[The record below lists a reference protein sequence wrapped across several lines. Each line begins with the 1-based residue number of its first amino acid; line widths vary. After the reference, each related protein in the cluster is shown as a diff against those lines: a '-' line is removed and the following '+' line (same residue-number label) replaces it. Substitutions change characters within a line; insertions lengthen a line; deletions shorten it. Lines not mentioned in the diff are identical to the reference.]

1 MSTKFRQAHRGRR
14 LVGASAMCLAA
25 LIGALALPVVAGG
38 APFQAI
44 RRAPV
49 GLPGN
54 ARALTVEGGHPSI
67 SGDGRWIVFEGRAP
81 DGTRSTVYRTDRSS
95 GETVELSH
103 LPADVRPGDTIT
115 PVISSDGCVVVVQT
129 QLALDL
135 FRDDNNDERWDVYR
149 LHLPECGG
157 QFDVWELV
165 SASPRTGT
173 ARDDVVVEYPPT
185 LSGSGAVVAFTH
197 PAEGTPD
204 GVTTI
209 TVVDLTVPVGDPR
222 RSQPVA
228 GVPIEAPNSI
238 YRYRGAAQP
247 ALSANGRQLAF
258 RSDTSASDPLPGWGT
273 GPVPGGFAT
282 SQVYVWDRGDPDR
295 FTAVELV
302 SGRNGVPSAAG
313 AEDPAISEDGRIVVF
328 TSIDRSLVDA
338 TFPVC
343 VGECPS
349 QIYRFDRDTDANGVF
364 DEPPRGVPL
373 TLVSAIDAGVGSRP
387 RRPVAGNLASWSP
400 SVNTDGSQVVF
411 VTDASN
417 LLPTKAGG
425 GGATTD
431 GDIVVAEVLLGQLR
445 RATGNPA
452 TGTIPGAHDNPV
464 LSDTGRVVAFDSVI
478 AGRVT
483 GDPAL
488 TGRHVVTITSQ
499 PAVSMAA
506 ADFGTVL
513 VGWESEEIYV
523 SVLNDGPGAFRP
535 AGVTSTSPNFRVTG
549 GTCRRGVVVP
559 AGGSCT
565 VYLTFNAT
573 EPVVFAGAL
582 TVSELG
588 DDPISVTSSVRGVG
602 GEPTLQA
609 NPPGLDLHSSVVN
622 GTGDRRTLDI
632 RNVSFLP
639 TSIAS
644 IRLGGNNPD
653 DFVVVGQSCTNRAL
667 NPDASCSVEVEFRPR
682 AAGRRSALVL
692 LQTPTGEYTS
702 AIVSGEASYAP
713 QIGVASPSV
722 QVGGVLGIGGSGF
735 PANSGIVLRFADG
748 IRPFAI
754 ATTNES
760 GVFLIEVEIP
770 VTEGAGERVL
780 IASSPDQ
787 VAASTNVLVI
797 RPPSAVPGVPG
808 FGLG

>member
-1 MSTKFRQAHRGRR
+1 MSSQFRQPHRGRE
-14 LVGASAMCLAA
+14 LIGASTVCLAGV
-25 LIGALALPVVAGG
+25 LGALALPVAAGG
-38 APFQAI
+38 DGSLPRHAPLLAAPAI
-44 RRAPV
+44 AS
-49 GLPGN
+49 
-54 ARALTVEGGHPSI
+54 ALTAEGGRPSI
-67 SGDGRWIVFEGRAP
+67 SGDGRWVVFEGRSP
-81 DGTRSTVYRTDRSS
+81 DGARATVYRTDRTT
-95 GETVELSH
+95 GDTIELSH
-103 LPADVRPGDTIT
+103 VPDTLRSGDTIT
-115 PVISSDGCVVVVQT
+115 PVISTDGCVVVVKT

-135 FRDDNNDERWDVYR
+135 FRDDDNAERWDVYR
-149 LHLPECGG
+149 LVVPECNG

-165 SASPRTGT
+165 SASARTGT
-173 ARDDVVVEYPPT
+173 ARDDVVITDPPT
-185 LSGSGAVVAFTH
+185 VSGSGAVVAFTH
-197 PAEGTPD
+197 PADDAPD
-204 GVTTI
+204 GVTTVS
-209 TVVDLTVPVGDPR
+209 VVDLTVPIGDPR

-228 GVPIEAPNSI
+228 GVPVEAPNSI

-258 RSDTSASDPLPGWGT
+258 RSDTTASDPLPGWGT

-282 SQVYVWDRGDPDR
+282 SQVFVWDRGDPDR

-302 SGRNGVPSAAG
+302 SGRDGVPSAAG
-313 AEDPAISEDGRIVVF
+313 AEDPAISEDGRIVAF
-328 TSIDRSLVDA
+328 TSIDRGLVDA

-349 QIYRFDRDTDANGVF
+349 QIYRYDRDTDANGVF
-364 DEPPRGVPL
+364 DETPREPPL
-373 TLVSAIDAGVGSRP
+373 TIVSAVDAGVGSRP
-387 RRPVAGNLASWSP
+387 RQPVAGNLASWSP

-425 GGATTD
+425 GGETTD

-478 AGRVT
+478 PGRVT
-483 GDPAL
+483 GEQAM
-488 TGRHVVTITSQ
+488 TGRHVVTITSR

-513 VGWESEEIYV
+513 VGWESEELYV
-523 SVLNDGPGAFRP
+523 SVLNDGPGAFQP
-535 AGVTSTSPNFRVTG
+535 ATVTSTSPNFRVTG

-559 AGGSCT
+559 AGGGCT
-565 VYLTFNAT
+565 VYLVFHAT
-573 EPVVFAGAL
+573 KPIVFAGAL
-582 TVSELG
+582 TVSEVG
-588 DDPISVTSSVRGVG
+588 DDPIAVTASLRGVG

-622 GTGDRRTLDI
+622 GIGDRRTLAV

-639 TSIAS
+639 TAVAS

-653 DFVVVGQSCTNRAL
+653 DFAVVGQSCTNRAL
-667 NPDASCSVEVEFRPR
+667 NPDASCSVEVEFRPL

-713 QIGVASPSV
+713 EVGVASPSV
-722 QVGGVLGIGGSGF
+722 QVGGTLGIGGSGF

-748 IRPFAI
+748 LRPFAI
-754 ATTNES
+754 ATTNQS
-760 GVFLIEVEIP
+760 GVFLTEVEIP
-770 VTEGAGERVL
+770 ITEGAGERVL
-780 IASSPDQ
+780 IASSPDE
-787 VAASTNVLVI
+787 VAASTTVLLL
-797 RPPSAVPGVPG
+797 RPPSAPPGVPG

>member
-1 MSTKFRQAHRGRR
+1 M
-14 LVGASAMCLAA
+14 AA
-25 LIGALALPVVAGG
+25 VLGALALPVAADGQPPRL
-38 APFQAI
+38 APSAL
-44 RRAPV
+44 AANSPST
-49 GLPGN
+49 
-54 ARALTVEGGHPSI
+54 ARALTVEGGRPSI
-67 SGDGRWIVFEGRAP
+67 SGDGRWVVFEGRAA
-81 DGTRSTVYRTDRSS
+81 DGSRATVYRTDRSS
-95 GETVELSH
+95 DETIELSH
-103 LPADVRPGDTIT
+103 VPPTLRSGDTIT

-135 FRDDNNDERWDVYR
+135 FRDDDNDERWDVYR
-149 LHLPECGG
+149 LVVPECGG
-157 QFDVWELV
+157 QADAWELV
-165 SASPRTGT
+165 SASGRTGT
-173 ARDDVVVEYPPT
+173 ARDDVVVTEPPT
-185 LSGSGAVVAFTH
+185 VSGSGAVVAFTN
-197 PAEGTPD
+197 PAEGAPD

-209 TVVDLTVPVGDPR
+209 TVVDLTVPIGDPR

-228 GVPIEAPNSI
+228 GVPTEAPNSI

-258 RSDTSASDPLPGWGT
+258 RSDTTASDPLPGWGT

-282 SQVYVWDRGDPDR
+282 SQVYVWDRGDSDR

-302 SGRNGVPSAAG
+302 SGRNGVASAAG
-313 AEDPAISEDGRIVVF
+313 AEDPAVSEDGRIVVF

-343 VGECPS
+343 VGECSS
-349 QIYRFDRDTDANGVF
+349 QIYRYDRDTDANGVF
-364 DEPPRGVPL
+364 DEPPRGPPL
-373 TLVSAIDAGVGSRP
+373 TIVSAVDAGLGSRP

-400 SVNTDGSQVVF
+400 SVNTDGSQVAF
-411 VTDASN
+411 VTDATN
-417 LLPTKAGG
+417 LLPTKVAGG
-425 GGATTD
+425 GETSD
-431 GDIVVAEVLLGQLR
+431 GDIVVAEVLLGELR

-464 LSDTGRVVAFDSVI
+464 LSDTGRVVAFDTVI
-478 AGRVT
+478 PGRVA

-499 PAVSMAA
+499 PSVSMAA

-513 VGWESEEIYV
+513 VGWESEELYV
-523 SVLNDGPGAFRP
+523 SVLNDGPGAFQP
-535 AGVTSTSPNFRVTG
+535 ADVRSTSPNFRVTG

-565 VYLTFNAT
+565 VYLVFNPT
-573 EPVVFAGAL
+573 EPIVFAGAL
-582 TVSELG
+582 TVSEVG
-588 DDPISVTSSVRGVG
+588 DDPIEVTASLRGVG

-609 NPPGLDLHSSVVN
+609 NPPGLDLESSVVN
-622 GTGDRRTLDI
+622 GIGDSRTLDV

-639 TSIAS
+639 TSVAS

-653 DFVVVGQSCTNRAL
+653 DFAIVGQSCTNRAL
-667 NPDASCSVEVEFRPR
+667 NPDASCSVEVEFRPL

-713 QIGVASPSV
+713 EIAVASPSV
-722 QVGGVLGIGGSGF
+722 QVGGFLGIGGSGF

-754 ATTNES
+754 ASTNES
-760 GVFLIEVEIP
+760 GVFLIQVEVPI
-770 VTEGAGERVL
+770 TEGAGDRVL
-780 IASSPDQ
+780 IASSPDE
-787 VAASTNVLVI
+787 VAASTGVLLV
-797 RPPSAVPGVPG
+797 RPASAMPGVPG
-808 FGLG
+808 YGLGR